1 MSDAH
6 FQIGVVHGLA
16 DAPLYQWQDPVYQDR
31 YDAGYALGQWERITR
46 AARPDGAESWEAF
59 EARVRQRWRVQ
70 KAR

>member
-16 DAPLYQWQDPVYQDR
+16 DAPLYQWQDPVHQER

-46 AARPDGAESWEAF
+46 AAGQTTHESWEAF
-59 EARVRQRWRVQ
+59 AARVRRRWRTEH
-70 KAR
+70 R